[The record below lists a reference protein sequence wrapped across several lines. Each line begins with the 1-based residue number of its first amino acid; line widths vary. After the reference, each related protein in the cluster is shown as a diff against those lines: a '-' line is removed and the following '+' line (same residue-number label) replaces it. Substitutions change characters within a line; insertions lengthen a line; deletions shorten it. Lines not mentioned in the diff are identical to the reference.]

1 MSSPLNG
8 GSPGMTPIWH
18 PPVESRW
25 IFALLLVFA
34 GALANRIPPTI
45 LQIFTNPIGFFI
57 TALVAIASHR
67 LGFVPGAFAVLFFLL
82 MVWSA
87 HKSKQTEGFLNAS
100 NTIDWVNNSQRWF
113 VEKTLKEHPKGI
125 QEKGVDTFPIQGATT
140 QSSSA
145 TGNT

>member
-1 MSSPLNG
+1 M
-8 GSPGMTPIWH
+8 
-18 PPVESRW
+18 
-25 IFALLLVFA
+25 
-34 GALANRIPPTI
+34 
-45 LQIFTNPIGFFI
+45 
-57 TALVAIASHR
+57 
-67 LGFVPGAFAVLFFLL
+67 GFVPGAFAVLFFLL

-113 VEKTLKEHPKGI
+113 VEKTLKENPKGI
-125 QEKGVDTFPIQGATT
+125 QEKSVDTFPIQGATT